1 MSIFQTIMADQAT
14 QSSTYEIQNQQNQL
28 SNLAINAAI
37 ESNWK
42 KAIDLNKQ
50 LLSTNPHNLEAHNR
64 LGRAYLELGNLDQ
77 AKKTYQKVL
86 KVDPYNVIA
95 EKNLKRLAKVKSN
108 CKILKNCQNGSQ
120 FDNQIFVAEPGKT
133 KLVNLIKLTT
143 PTILSSLCCGD
154 EIFLQPKKHSISVC
168 DVQDQYLGAIPDD
181 LSYHLINLLNGGN
194 KYQAFVKKITSNCLQ
209 VFIRES
215 FKSKK
220 LAHQPSFWVTLN
232 QNSMPPQ
239 PKQEITHFEDFPK
252 TESEI

>member
-1 MSIFQTIMADQAT
+1 MAVKAT
-14 QSSTYEIQNQQNQL
+14 QSSTYEIQSQQNQL

-37 ESNWK
+37 DSNWK

-50 LLSTNPHNLEAHNR
+50 LLSTNPNDLEAHNR
-64 LGRAYLELGNLDQ
+64 LGRAYLELGNLDH

-86 KVDPYNVIA
+86 KADPYNIIA
-95 EKNLKRLAKVKSN
+95 QKNIKRLAKVKSN
-108 CKILKNCQNGSQ
+108 GKNPPSCQNGSQ

-154 EIFLQPKKHSISVC
+154 EVFLQPKKHSISVC
-168 DVQDQYLGAIPDD
+168 DSQDQYLGALPDD
-181 LSYHLINLLNGGN
+181 LSYHLINLLDGGN

-220 LAHQPSFWVTLN
+220 LANQPSFWFTLN
-232 QNSMPPQ
+232 QNFTSSS
-239 PKQEITHFEDFPK
+239 PKEEATRFEDFP
-252 TESEI
+252 EPEVEV